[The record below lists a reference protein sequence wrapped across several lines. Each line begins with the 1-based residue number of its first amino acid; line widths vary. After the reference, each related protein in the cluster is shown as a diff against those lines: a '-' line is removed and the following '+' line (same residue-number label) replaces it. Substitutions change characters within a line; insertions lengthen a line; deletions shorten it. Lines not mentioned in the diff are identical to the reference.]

1 MSTAPTRYIRAN
13 ELVGRRVVTLAGDSD
28 HEVQDL
34 MLDPRDRR
42 RIDAV
47 ALREPGLLGGLHKSL
62 LPIDAVRAI
71 GPDAVMVDPDAEHG
85 QPDDQ
90 RLGARDTLEGLR
102 VLTDDGAALGT
113 ITDAVVESGDGQI
126 RLVAVELGTDS
137 DDQGDDDAVRYL
149 ALPDDLVLS
158 DEALIVPA
166 AVAERVCTSTDDLT
180 DAVAAARRTDQ
191 DDQR

>member
-13 ELVGRRVVTLAGDSD
+13 DLVGRRVVTLAGDSD
-28 HEVQDL
+28 HEIQDL
-34 MLDPRDRR
+34 MLDARDRR

-47 ALREPGLLGGLHKSL
+47 ALREPGLLGGRHQSL
-62 LPIDAVRAI
+62 LPIEAVRAI
-71 GPDAVMVDPDAEHG
+71 GPDAVMVEPDAVHG

-90 RLGARDTLEGLR
+90 RLGARDTLEGLK
-102 VLTDDGAALGT
+102 VLTDSGVALGT

-126 RLVAVELGTDS
+126 RLVAVELHLDG
-137 DDQGDDDAVRYL
+137 DDDDDAVRYL

-158 DEALIVPA
+158 DEALVVPA
-166 AVAERVCTSTDDLT
+166 AVADRVCTSTDDLT
-180 DAVAAARRTDQ
+180 DAVAAARRTNE